1 MLEPAGN
8 RMTAARRT
16 RSGGSTAAETGA
28 QARLNTFPR
37 PRAMTIGSSDGWS
50 APPACAV
57 FGCTTCGAPLLRS
70 CWPGREPPCRDGDS
84 WTFTNQRH
92 DEHLQRCHAGIVAR
106 SGGAGG
112 GLAVRRTV
120 RSCSSP
126 ARLDSADAPHTRVH
140 ICELRRKLP
149 RR

>member
-57 FGCTTCGAPLLRS
+57 FGCTTCGTPLLRS
-70 CWPGREPPCRDGDS
+70 CWPGREPHVVMEILGHSQISVTMNTYSHVTPASSR
-84 WTFTNQRH
+84 
-92 DEHLQRCHAGIVAR
+92 EAVAR
-106 SGGAGG
+106 VEGWLFEGHS
-112 GLAVRRTV
+112 
-120 RSCSSP
+120 
-126 ARLDSADAPHTRVH
+126 
-140 ICELRRKLP
+140 EFE
-149 RR
+149 

>member
-50 APPACAV
+50 APPA
-57 FGCTTCGAPLLRS
+57 
-70 CWPGREPPCRDGDS
+70 
-84 WTFTNQRH
+84 
-92 DEHLQRCHAGIVAR
+92 
-106 SGGAGG
+106 
-112 GLAVRRTV
+112 
-120 RSCSSP
+120 
-126 ARLDSADAPHTRVH
+126 
-140 ICELRRKLP
+140 
-149 RR
+149 